1 MLKFQQFDPRSGE
14 FTEANP
20 CLMAFGITE
29 ALVPIIAGL
38 ATSAGVGT
46 ATAGTIASIAAP
58 ALVDAGVGAGVGAIA
73 GNPGA
78 GALAGAGYGALGPS
92 LGALG
97 VGTAG
102 QGTTDL
108 INGALGLGNAT
119 TGAAIPTGGA
129 TYDTSAAQLGQG
141 ADTSL
146 TDSNPL
152 TQTAAKIGGNN
163 GSLSG
168 VLGGNGGIGGL
179 KGTLALLAA
188 AAQMGNRP
196 NTTAPTG
203 ATANDPYN
211 TSGYLNRAPATG
223 YTPTTGSWYNYGTAG
238 EPQFFS
244 GNQLHLARGGA
255 ISRAMRDGQYSRGG
269 AFSTGGTFDTKRG
282 DFFVQGD
289 GSGQEDNVDA
299 KLSPGEVVWDAG
311 TVSAVG
317 DGNSEEGA
325 RRLMAARDKIAED
338 KGFKQN
344 VQPKLKKSPLTYLR
358 DAA

>member
-20 CLMAFGITE
+20 CLCSFGITE
-29 ALVPIIAGL
+29 ALVPAIVGL
-38 ATSAGVGT
+38 LGSAGVSA
-46 ATAGTIASIAAP
+46 ATAGTIAGVAAP
-58 ALVDAGVGAGVGAIA
+58 ALVDAGVGAGIGAIA

-78 GALAGAGYGALGPS
+78 GALAGAGYGALGPT

-129 TYDTSAAQLGQG
+129 TYDTSAAKLGQG

-163 GSLSG
+163 GSLSSA
-168 VLGGNGGIGGL
+168 LGGNGGIGGL

-255 ISRAMRDGQYSRGG
+255 ISRAMREGQYSHGG
-269 AFSTGGTFDTKRG
+269 AFSTGGG
-282 DFFVQGD
+282 EHYVQGD
-289 GSGQEDNVDA
+289 GGGQEDNVDA
-299 KLSPGEVVWDAG
+299 KLSPGEFVMDAG
-311 TVSAVG
+311 SVSKLG
-317 DGNSEEGA
+317 DGNSNEGA
-325 RRLMAARDKIAED
+325 KRMEQIREAIHHDTD
-338 KGFKQN
+338 SNGV
-344 VQPKLKKSPLTYLR
+344 VQRKAKPALSYLR
-358 DAA
+358 RAA